1 MATNQKTKTTVE
13 ENGEKTVLVEETK
26 ETTPAV
32 APQFTLED
40 IKALVQNAVAEAVKA
55 EREENGKKIAELE
68 EQLQAEKA
76 LKAAPA
82 PASTDSVSIVY
93 LCDYDGVIN
102 RVPGLNLVFHSYG
115 DTVTVSRTQFDAIVG
130 EYRRWFDNGILAVH
144 HRNIAVAA
152 EKGLRTEDEYAL
164 SPKLLS
170 RIGTMPVEDLKKLW
184 YDCKSDTERLS
195 IVSYYKRKF
204 IEGKEPGFRET
215 ERVVMMNALTGQGL
229 KREAVEI
236 SGASLKIAPTDF
248 MNY

>member
-1 MATNQKTKTTVE
+1 MATNQKTKTIAE
-13 ENGEKTVLVEETK
+13 ENNEKTMTEETK
-26 ETTPAV
+26 EV
-32 APQFTLED
+32 APTASSSFTLDD
-40 IKALVQNAVAEAVKA
+40 IKALVQNAVADAVKV
-55 EREENGKKIAELE
+55 EREESNKKIKELE
-68 EQLQAEKA
+68 EQLAAEKA
-76 LKAAPA
+76 LKVAPTPAA
-82 PASTDSVSIVY
+82 TDSVSIVY

-144 HRNIAVAA
+144 HRNIEVAA

-170 RIGTMPVEDLKKLW
+170 RIGTMPVEELKKLW
-184 YDCKSDTERLS
+184 NNCKSDTERLS

-204 IEGKEPGFRET
+204 IEGKEPGFRDT
-215 ERVVMMNALTGQGL
+215 DRVVMMNALTGQGL

-236 SGASLKIAPTDF
+236 SGASLKIMPTDF

>member
-1 MATNQKTKTTVE
+1 MATNQKTKTIAE
-13 ENGEKTVLVEETK
+13 ENNEKTMTEETK
-26 ETTPAV
+26 EV
-32 APQFTLED
+32 APTAPSSFTLDD
-40 IKALVQNAVAEAVKA
+40 IKALVQNAVADAVKV
-55 EREENGKKIAELE
+55 EREESNKKIKELE
-68 EQLQAEKA
+68 EQLAAEKA

-82 PASTDSVSIVY
+82 PAATDSVSIVY

-144 HRNIAVAA
+144 HRNVEVAA

-170 RIGTMPVEDLKKLW
+170 RIGTMPVEELKKLW
-184 YDCKSDTERLS
+184 NNCKSDTERLS

-204 IEGKEPGFRET
+204 IEGKEPGFRDT
-215 ERVVMMNALTGQGL
+215 ERVVTMNALTGQGL

-236 SGASLKIAPTDF
+236 SGASLKIMPTDF

>member
-1 MATNQKTKTTVE
+1 MATNQKTKTVVE
-13 ENGEKTVLVEETK
+13 ENDKKTMTEENK
-26 ETTPAV
+26 EV
-32 APQFTLED
+32 APTASPSLALAD
-40 IKALVQNAVAEAVKA
+40 IKAFVQNAVAEAVKA
-55 EREENGKKIAELE
+55 EREESNKKIKELE
-68 EQLQAEKA
+68 EQLAAEKA

-82 PASTDSVSIVY
+82 PAATDSVSIVY

-144 HRNIAVAA
+144 HRNIEVAA

-170 RIGTMPVEDLKKLW
+170 RIGTMPVEELKKLW
-184 YDCKSDTERLS
+184 NNCKSDTERLS

-204 IEGKEPGFRET
+204 IEGKEPGFRDT
-215 ERVVMMNALTGQGL
+215 ERVVTMNALTGQGL

-236 SGASLKIAPTDF
+236 SGASLKIMPTDF

>member
-26 ETTPAV
+26 EATPAV

-40 IKALVQNAVAEAVKA
+40 IKALVQNAVADAVKA

-68 EQLQAEKA
+68 EQLKAEKA

-130 EYRRWFDNGILAVH
+130 EYRRWFD
-144 HRNIAVAA
+144 
-152 EKGLRTEDEYAL
+152 RTEDEYAL

-170 RIGTMPVEDLKKLW
+170 RIGTMPVEELKKLW

-204 IEGKEPGFRET
+204 IEGKEPGFRDT
-215 ERVVMMNALTGQGL
+215 DRVVMMNALTGQGL